1 MRPVEGEKSP
11 MGILFLVVFIDM
23 LGFTLVI
30 PFLTYFIQDLASAEG
45 IVDIGR
51 RDLWVGVVISCYS
64 IAQFIFTPILGAL
77 SDRYG
82 RRPILIFGLISNSIF
97 FIVFGLSESITMAII
112 ARFLSGAGNGNIAV
126 ARAYIGDISE
136 PNMISR
142 RMGMI
147 GAAFGLGFM
156 IGPFIGGILS
166 DPAATLGGPF
176 ETLFWVEHPYLLP
189 CIFSSILSLISLS
202 LAITRLPESL
212 PVESR
217 TISTGTPL
225 TKFSEIFTNILKVMK
240 LPNISTLILAN
251 FLFMVG
257 FSMMH
262 GTFILFTAME
272 IENGGLGFDEMQNGW
287 IFAFIGLL
295 GVIVQGG
302 LIGKLT
308 DRFNMKGLMICG
320 TFLSGLGI
328 ASLPYVPSNISWLVF
343 VSSAALAI
351 GNALFSPTQS
361 SLLTFESNNAGY
373 ELGTVMGAQEGYGA
387 LARIIGPLLAAYI
400 WSLTVEGV
408 GLWTY
413 HTCFIVAGFVFLLAL
428 LLQLKIKFSTESQ
441 GNALGE

>member
-1 MRPVEGEKSP
+1 
-11 MGILFLVVFIDM
+11 MGILFLVVLIDM

-45 IVDIGR
+45 IVDIGK
-51 RDLWVGVVISCYS
+51 RDFWVGVVISCYS

-77 SDRYG
+77 SDRHG
-82 RRPILIFGLISNSIF
+82 RRPIIIFGLISNSIF

-112 ARFLSGAGNGNIAV
+112 ARFLAGAGNGNIAV

-136 PNMISR
+136 PHQISR

-166 DPAATLGGPF
+166 DPATTIGGPF
-176 ETLFWVEHPYLLP
+176 ESLFWIDHPYLLP
-189 CIFSSILSLISLS
+189 CMFSSFLSMISLL

-212 PVESR
+212 PPSSR
-217 TISTGTPL
+217 ISSSGTSL
-225 TKFSEIFTNILKVMK
+225 SRVSDIFSNIIGVMK
-240 LPNISTLILAN
+240 FPQVSTLILVN

-272 IENGGLGFDEMQNGW
+272 VENGGLGFSEMQNGW

-308 DRFNMKGLMICG
+308 DRFSMKNLMVIG
-320 TFLSGLGI
+320 TFLAGLGI
-328 ASLPYVPSNISWLVF
+328 ASLPYVNSDMSWLIF
-343 VSSAALAI
+343 ASSAALAI
-351 GNALFSPTQS
+351 GNALFSPVQS

-373 ELGTVMGAQEGYGA
+373 ELGVVMGAQEGYGA

-413 HTCFIVAGFVFLLAL
+413 HTCFRVAGFVFFLAL
-428 LLQLKIKFSTESQ
+428 LLQLKIKFNTDSQ
-441 GNALGE
+441 GNVFDE

>member
-428 LLQLKIKFSTESQ
+428 LLQLRIKFSTDSQ

>member
-387 LARIIGPLLAAYI
+387 LARIIGPLLATYI

-413 HTCFIVAGFVFLLAL
+413 HTCFRVAGFVFVLAL
-428 LLQLKIKFSTESQ
+428 LLQLKIKFSTDYQ